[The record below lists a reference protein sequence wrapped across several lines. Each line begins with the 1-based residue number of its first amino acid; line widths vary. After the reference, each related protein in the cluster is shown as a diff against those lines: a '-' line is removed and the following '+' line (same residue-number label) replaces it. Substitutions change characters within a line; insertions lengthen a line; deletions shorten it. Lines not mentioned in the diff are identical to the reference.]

1 MEVTMDF
8 MKSRTYQNLMNS
20 FAGESQARNRYTFYA
35 SLAKKEGLLHIEA
48 IFLETADNERAH
60 AKVYFDHLMRKGGN
74 FTGHVNADYPFAIG
88 TTAENLTFAADGEHE
103 EWTMLYSGARDIA
116 REEGFEDVAVSFQEI
131 LEVEERHEARYRKLQ
146 DLVAAGEYFKRDEPK
161 LWKCRNCGYIHEGPE
176 APDVCPSC
184 KHPQAY
190 FELTSLEE

>member
-1 MEVTMDF
+1 
-8 MKSRTYQNLMNS
+8 
-20 FAGESQARNRYTFYA
+20 
-35 SLAKKEGLLHIEA
+35 
-48 IFLETADNERAH
+48 
-60 AKVYFDHLMRKGGN
+60 MRKGGN

-146 DLVAAGEYFKRDEPK
+146 ALVAAGEYFKRDEPK